1 MIAITRYT
9 TVAFALLAMLSGCGG
24 GDPGEGARLP
34 VQWVGQSQGV
44 LVDNATQLLV
54 AGGGAT
60 DPLVVGEGELD
71 GQMRERLAAH
81 YRAGHPIV
89 MFDATAAEI
98 GQLRA
103 AVGLTPEYKLPAGV
117 TTVEAYALD
126 ASRAGVHELVLLPP
140 STRPIVR
147 LDPVAESQSVLT
159 IKAQA
164 LAPTVESDT
173 EGQQTQ
179 RATILAD
186 WLKADAQRDT
196 PAAARVPSARSDDG
210 PEITSKFMVSGA
222 AIAHVT
228 EVVVPDGA
236 NTHRIKFNAYSFRE
250 RTSGESYFYVDQV
263 AMFDPTATMED
274 QPVEHRFAT
283 GRVTYGYEL
292 LARPGDGAAEAGV
305 SLRAAGGSL
314 RSYTDMIFGVT
325 GDMVTDL
332 YPRGFYGDGIRTEIV
347 VGWEPPWMGLDGI
360 VSTNSPP
367 ASVAWRFRG
376 QEPTSWRVGMIC
388 GLDPGTPRRKEQAV
402 LRWAWRAPNS
412 LRAVYPAGLPAAT
425 EVVLHSTEITRSGFF
440 GCDISKLQHEARFIY
455 PLVLPWPPQ

>member
-1 MIAITRYT
+1 MIAITRHT
-9 TVAFALLAMLSGCGG
+9 AAALALLAMLSACGG
-24 GDPGEGARLP
+24 GAGDAERLR
-34 VQWVGQSQGV
+34 VQWVGQSEGV
-44 LVDNATQLLV
+44 LVDNAAQLLV
-54 AGGGAT
+54 PGGGVG
-60 DPLVVGEGELD
+60 DPLVVGEGELG

-81 YRAGHPIV
+81 YRAGHPIA

-103 AVGLTPEYKLPAGV
+103 AVGLSPEYKLPTGV

-147 LDPVAESQSVLT
+147 LDPVSESQSVMT
-159 IKAQA
+159 IKTQA

-173 EGQQTQ
+173 ESQQT
-179 RATILAD
+179 RRTTILAE

-196 PAAARVPSARSDDG
+196 PAAAYLQQKQNDDG
-210 PEITSKFMVSGA
+210 PEILPALFVIYA
-222 AIAHVT
+222 ATAHVT
-228 EVVVPDGA
+228 EVVIPDGA

-250 RTSGESYFYVDQV
+250 RTSGESYFYVDQI

-274 QPVEHRFAT
+274 QPAEHRFAT

-292 LARPGDGAAEAGV
+292 LARPDGGAAEAEV
-305 SLRAAGGSL
+305 SLRSAGGSL
-314 RSYTDMIFGVT
+314 KYRGMQFSVS

-332 YPRGFYGDGIRTEIV
+332 YPRGFRGDGSRWGIS

-360 VSTNSPP
+360 VSTHSPP
-367 ASVAWRFRG
+367 AGVAWRFQG
-376 QEPTSWRVGMIC
+376 QEPTSWRAGLIC
-388 GLDPGTPRRKEQAV
+388 GLDPGMPRRKEQAV
-402 LRWAWRAPNS
+402 LRWAWRVPNS

-440 GCDISKLQHEARFIY
+440 GCDIQKLQHEARFTY
-455 PLVLPWPPQ
+455 PLVLPWPPL